1 MFHALTSFA
10 DAQKQAAVGRVVE
23 DRIPLSK
30 LPRLLDLLASDQ
42 GSIEYRVSFQS
53 DATGR
58 PCLHVRAHGEVQLVC
73 QRTLE
78 TFSHQ
83 IDVDALLGAIRR
95 EEEEAELLIDYE
107 PLLLVGGEE
116 RSINSIVEDELLLAL
131 PPIPVK
137 PGSEGKAPVWQEG
150 SSEKVHPF
158 AALAQLKDKPPGS
171 S

>member
-23 DRIPLSK
+23 DRVRLTA
-30 LPRLLDLLASDQ
+30 LPRLLDLLASEE
-42 GSIEYRVSFQS
+42 GSIEYRITFDN

-58 PCLHVRAHGEVQLVC
+58 PCLHVHARGEVQLIC

-78 TFSHQ
+78 AFPYQ
-83 IDVDALLGAIRR
+83 LEVNALLGAIKR
-95 EEEEAELLIDYE
+95 EEEEAELLADYE
-107 PLLLVGGEE
+107 PLLLAGGEE
-116 RSINSIVEDELLLAL
+116 RSINSIVEDEVLLAL

-137 PGSEGKAPVWQEG
+137 PGSEGKAPVWQE
-150 SSEKVHPF
+150 STQEKAHPF
-158 AALAQLKDKPPGS
+158 AALMQLKDKSTGS

>member
-10 DAQKQAAVGRVVE
+10 DAQKQAAVGRVIE

-30 LPRLLDLLASDQ
+30 MPRLLDLLATDL
-42 GSIEYRVSFQS
+42 GTIEYRVSFDTDS
-53 DATGR
+53 TGR
-58 PCLHVRAHGEVQLVC
+58 PCLHVCAHGEVQLIC

-78 TFSHQ
+78 PFTF
-83 IDVDALLGAIRR
+83 DVQVDSRLGAIKR
-95 EEEEAELLIDYE
+95 EEEEAELLADYE
-107 PLLLVGGEE
+107 PLLLIGGEE
-116 RSINSIVEDELLLAL
+116 RSINSIVEDEVLLAL

-137 PGSEGKAPVWQEG
+137 PGSEGKAPVWQE
-150 SSEKVHPF
+150 STRQKAHPF

>member
-10 DAQKQAAVGRVVE
+10 DAQKQAAVGRVVA

-30 LPRLLDLLASDQ
+30 LPRLLDMLASES
-42 GSIEYRVSFQS
+42 GCIEYQVSFEL

-58 PCLHVRAHGEVQLVC
+58 PSLHVRAQGEVQLIC

-78 TFSHQ
+78 AFTHQ
-83 IDVDALLGAIRR
+83 VDVDSLLGAIRR
-95 EEEEAELLIDYE
+95 EEEEAELLADYE

-116 RSINSIVEDELLLAL
+116 RSINSIVEDEVLLAL

-137 PGSEGKAPVWQEG
+137 PGSEGKGPVWQED
-150 SSEKVHPF
+150 SKQKVHPF